1 MAGCRGLQYQGKPN
15 GPSLKLLNLVEQKG
29 LDALA

>member
-1 MAGCRGLQYQGKPN
+1 MWERGRAKPS
-15 GPSLKLLNLVEQKG
+15 GASLKLLNLVEQKG